1 MVLALAVAAQADQVV
16 ISEIMY
22 HPRADWPEFIEVF
35 NNTATVFDV
44 AGWKLSGGV
53 QYEFPDFSPADP
65 AASLLH
71 SFERIVLS
79 EAGPEATR
87 TGLSSSGNHA
97 HLRTWKGKLKNG
109 EERITLRD
117 QNGTRV
123 TTVRYGDR
131 GLWSPPQTA
140 RTLPGV
146 AGSEPVSRRLAQL
159 EGERAPRR
167 HARPG
172 TGAVTGN
179 PRGLAGNRSSAR
191 HNPPRLFRDLALRR
205 TRHQSGPALAR
216 AGLR

>member
-1 MVLALAVAAQADQVV
+1 MRRGSATIAANLCWHSRSFAFIRGSIPLAPGSGTCALCCHRARAWARLVSAMLPRILSSAMVLALGVAAQADQVV

-87 TGLSSSGNHA
+87 TAYHLSLIH
-97 HLRTWKGKLKNG
+97 
-109 EERITLRD
+109 I
-117 QNGTRV
+117 
-123 TTVRYGDR
+123 
-131 GLWSPPQTA
+131 
-140 RTLPGV
+140 
-146 AGSEPVSRRLAQL
+146 SEPTRLL
-159 EGERAPRR
+159 
-167 HARPG
+167 
-172 TGAVTGN
+172 
-179 PRGLAGNRSSAR
+179 
-191 HNPPRLFRDLALRR
+191 
-205 TRHQSGPALAR
+205 
-216 AGLR
+216 